1 MKPIGIVGT
10 GSHVAPNVMTNKDWL
25 KFVETSDEWIYTK
38 TGIRERR
45 IADPG
50 VATSDLAVEASK
62 KALADAKIEAKDLGL
77 IILATSSP
85 DVPLSATACI
95 VQHKLGAANAA
106 ALDIN
111 NVCSGFV
118 YGLDIGWKMAA
129 ADTYENVLVVGAET
143 YSRILNWKDRTT
155 CVFFGDGAG
164 AVVLNEC
171 KPGSGLLASTLYA
184 DGSGHKVIEIPAGGS
199 RMPTT
204 RETLE
209 KGLNYF
215 FMDGKAVWD
224 FATVKFPESVRDV
237 VAKSGYSLKD
247 VDVIIPH
254 QSNVNIIR
262 KSMEVLGLPMEKA
275 FCNIQKYGNMAGASV
290 PVALDEAVKE
300 GKVKKGDLVVTCGYG
315 GGLAWGANAFIWGK

>member
-1 MKPIGIVGT
+1 MKPIGIAGT

-25 KFVETSDEWIYTK
+25 KYVETSDEWIYTK

-50 VATSDLAVEASK
+50 VATSDLAVEAAK
-62 KALADAKIEAKDLGL
+62 KALTDAQIEAKDLGL

-129 ADTYENVLVVGAET
+129 ADTYKNVLVVGAET

-171 KPGSGLLASTLYA
+171 KPGVGLLASTLYA

-204 RETLE
+204 KETME

-237 VAKSGYSLKD
+237 VAKSGHSLEE

-254 QSNVNIIR
+254 QSNVNIIK
-262 KSMEVLGLPMEKA
+262 KSMEVLGLPMDKA
-275 FCNIQKYGNMAGASV
+275 FCHIHKYGNMAGASV

-315 GGLAWGANAFIWGK
+315 GGLAWGANAFIWDK